1 MSERNNP
8 IKVLNAFSKKFAKMS
23 DDDLDAQPAPA
34 SKDKKLQDE
43 INNREEE
50 RETYLR
56 RRFKDFTDP
65 RTQDIEED
73 EDNLIKAYEFFC
85 KLTEFCENEKSEN
98 QNTKLRSME
107 LSSPLCRKA
116 DYTLGDDI
124 AFLRLW
130 FLQKYPDT
138 SLVPEFTR
146 ADNGQFY
153 LNFTAREL
161 WSPTS
166 LEKEILRTLEN
177 SEEEND

>member
-23 DDDLDAQPAPA
+23 NDDLDAQPAPA

-43 INNREEE
+43 INSREEE

-56 RRFKDFTDP
+56 RRFEEFTDP

-85 KLTEFCENEKSEN
+85 KLTDFCESEKSEN

-107 LSSPLCRKA
+107 LSSPLCKKA
-116 DYTLGDDI
+116 DYTLGEDI

-130 FLQKYPDT
+130 FLQKNPD
-138 SLVPEFTR
+138 SNFVPEFTR

-153 LNFTAREL
+153 LNFTVREL

>member
-23 DDDLDAQPAPA
+23 DDDLDAQPSPV

-43 INNREEE
+43 INSREEE

-56 RRFKDFTDP
+56 RRFEEFTEP

-107 LSSPLCRKA
+107 LSSPLCRKT
-116 DYTLGDDI
+116 DYTLGEDI

-130 FLQKYPDT
+130 FLQKNPDV
-138 SLVPEFTR
+138 SFVPEFTR

-166 LEKEILRTLEN
+166 LEKEILRTLKD